1 MHVVDAPHQR
11 ILRLLRD
18 EGPVS
23 RAELGDR
30 LELTR
35 PRLLAEVERLVSG
48 GLIAEAGMAASR
60 GGRRSTLVELHPRLR
75 FAAVDLGASSI
86 DIEVTNGRL
95 EPVAAYQEPA
105 DIRTGPRAI
114 LHRVN
119 ELLAKA
125 RTDGAYER
133 LDAIG
138 IGVPGPVSFRDGVPV
153 SPPIMPGWDR
163 YPVRELLAREHSCP
177 AVVDNDVNIMAIG
190 ERHGGV
196 AHSVDDFLFVKIGTG
211 IGCGIHLAGGVYRGV
226 DGCAGDIGHIQ
237 VDSHGPVCSCGNA
250 GCLEA
255 LFSGAALARD
265 ALAAARSGES
275 PALAER
281 LAANDAAR
289 AAAAIASAASASA
302 SAASSSASAASTGAS
317 AASASTATPV
327 AGTRPGDP
335 TSEAG
340 RSDESPAGGP
350 REGSDNL
357 SRGIPAAGYPVGSGY
372 GGSSSGY
379 GGSGYGGSG
388 YGTGFGYGSGAGS
401 GSAGPWLI
409 TARDVAEGAAEGDV
423 VCIRLIRDGGRRV
436 GGVLATLVSF
446 ANPSMIVIGGGLAQL
461 GHVLLAE
468 IRSVV
473 YRRSLPLA
481 TGNLPVV
488 LSELG
493 PRAGVTGAAVLAS
506 EVAFEQAS

>member
-1 MHVVDAPHQR
+1 MHVVDAPHHR

-35 PRLLAEVERLVSG
+35 PRLLAEVERLVAA

-95 EPVAAYQEPA
+95 EPVAAYRESA
-105 DIRTGPRAI
+105 DIRSGPKAI
-114 LHRVN
+114 LHRVG

-125 RTDGAYER
+125 KTDGAYDR
-133 LDAIG
+133 LDAVG

-163 YPVRELLAREHSCP
+163 YPVRELLAREHGCP

-196 AHSVDDFLFVKIGTG
+196 AHSVDDFLYIKIGTG
-211 IGCGIHLAGGVYRGV
+211 IGCGIHLAGDVYRGV

-237 VDSHGPVCSCGNA
+237 VDAHGPVCSCGNA

-265 ALAAARSGES
+265 ALAAARSGDS

-281 LAANDAAR
+281 LANNGE
-289 AAAAIASAASASA
+289 IA
-302 SAASSSASAASTGAS
+302 
-317 AASASTATPV
+317 
-327 AGTRPGDP
+327 
-335 TSEAG
+335 
-340 RSDESPAGGP
+340 
-350 REGSDNL
+350 
-357 SRGIPAAGYPVGSGY
+357 
-372 GGSSSGY
+372 
-379 GGSGYGGSG
+379 
-388 YGTGFGYGSGAGS
+388 
-401 GSAGPWLI
+401 
-409 TARDVAEGAAEGDV
+409 ARDVADGAAEGDV
-423 VCIRLIRDGGRRV
+423 ACIKLIRDGGRRV

-446 ANPSMIVIGGGLAQL
+446 SNPSMIVIGGGLAQL
-461 GHVLLAE
+461 GHILLAE

-493 PRAGVTGAAVLAS
+493 GRAGVTGAAVLAS
-506 EVAFEQAS
+506 DTAFEQAS

>member
-1 MHVVDAPHQR
+1 MHVADAPHHR
-11 ILRLLRD
+11 VLRLLRD

-35 PRLLAEVERLVSG
+35 PRLLAEVERLVAA

-95 EPVAAYQEPA
+95 ETVAAYRETA
-105 DIRTGPRAI
+105 DIRSGPKAI
-114 LHRVN
+114 LQRVS

-125 RTDGAYER
+125 RTDGAFEK
-133 LDAIG
+133 LDAVG

-163 YPVRELLAREHSCP
+163 YPVREILAREHGCP

-211 IGCGIHLAGGVYRGV
+211 IGCGIHLAGDVYRGV

-237 VDSHGPVCSCGNA
+237 VDSHGPVCSCGNT

-255 LFSGAALARD
+255 LFSGAALSRD
-265 ALAAARSGES
+265 AQAAARSGES

-281 LAANDAAR
+281 LAAN
-289 AAAAIASAASASA
+289 
-302 SAASSSASAASTGAS
+302 GEL
-317 AASASTATPV
+317 
-327 AGTRPGDP
+327 G
-335 TSEAG
+335 
-340 RSDESPAGGP
+340 
-350 REGSDNL
+350 
-357 SRGIPAAGYPVGSGY
+357 
-372 GGSSSGY
+372 
-379 GGSGYGGSG
+379 
-388 YGTGFGYGSGAGS
+388 
-401 GSAGPWLI
+401 
-409 TARDVAEGAAEGDV
+409 ARDVAEGAAEGDV
-423 VCIRLIRDGGRRV
+423 TCIRLIRDGGRRV
-436 GGVLATLVSF
+436 GSVLATLVSF
-446 ANPSMIVIGGGLAQL
+446 ANPSMIVIGGGLALL
-461 GHVLLAE
+461 GHILLAE

-493 PRAGVTGAAVLAS
+493 SRAGVTGAAVLAS
-506 EVAFEQAS
+506 DTCFEQAS

>member
-1 MHVVDAPHQR
+1 VHVIDAPHLR
-11 ILRLLRD
+11 LLRLLRD
-18 EGPVS
+18 EGPIS

-30 LELTR
+30 LDLTR
-35 PRLLAEVERLVSG
+35 PRLLAEVERLVAAG
-48 GLIAEAGMAASR
+48 YIAEAGMAASR
-60 GGRRSTLVELHPRLR
+60 GGRRSTLVELQPRLR

-95 EPVAAYQEPA
+95 EPVAAYQEGA
-105 DIRTGPRAI
+105 DIRSGPKAI

-125 RTDGAYER
+125 RTDGAYDR
-133 LDAIG
+133 LDAVG

-163 YPVRELLAREHSCP
+163 YPVRELLAREHGCP

-211 IGCGIHLAGGVYRGV
+211 IGCGIHLGGGVYRGV

-237 VDSHGPVCSCGNA
+237 VDAHGPMCSCGNA

-265 ALAAARSGES
+265 AGAAARSGDS

-281 LAANDAAR
+281 LAANGE
-289 AAAAIASAASASA
+289 I
-302 SAASSSASAASTGAS
+302 G
-317 AASASTATPV
+317 
-327 AGTRPGDP
+327 
-335 TSEAG
+335 
-340 RSDESPAGGP
+340 
-350 REGSDNL
+350 
-357 SRGIPAAGYPVGSGY
+357 
-372 GGSSSGY
+372 
-379 GGSGYGGSG
+379 
-388 YGTGFGYGSGAGS
+388 
-401 GSAGPWLI
+401 
-409 TARDVAEGAAEGDV
+409 ARDVADGAAEGDV

-436 GGVLATLVSF
+436 GATLATLVSF

-461 GHVLLAE
+461 GHILLAE

-493 PRAGVTGAAVLAS
+493 ARAGVSGAAVLAS
-506 EVAFEQAS
+506 DTAFEQAS

>member
-1 MHVVDAPHQR
+1 MRTVEPLHLR
-11 ILRLLRD
+11 LLRLLRD
-18 EGPVS
+18 EGAVS

-30 LELTR
+30 LQMPR
-35 PRLLAEVERLVSG
+35 PRLLAELERLV
-48 GLIAEAGMAASR
+48 GLGHVAEAGLAASR
-60 GGRRSTLVELHPRLR
+60 GGRRSTLVELNPELR

-86 DIEVTNGRL
+86 DVEVVDGRL
-95 EPVAAYQEPA
+95 EPVTAYTESA
-105 DIRTGPRAI
+105 DIRNGPKVT
-114 LHRVN
+114 LQRVN
-119 ELLAKA
+119 ELLHKA
-125 RTDGAYER
+125 RADGAYER
-133 LDAIG
+133 LHAVG

-163 YPVRELLAREHSCP
+163 FPVRELLTREHGCP

-211 IGCGIHLAGGVYRGV
+211 IGCGIYLSGEVYRGT

-237 VDSHGPVCSCGNA
+237 LDSHGPTCSCGNV

-265 ALAAARSGES
+265 ANAAARNGSS

-281 LAANDAAR
+281 L
-289 AAAAIASAASASA
+289 
-302 SAASSSASAASTGAS
+302 STRGAV
-317 AASASTATPV
+317 TA
-327 AGTRPGDP
+327 
-335 TSEAG
+335 
-340 RSDESPAGGP
+340 
-350 REGSDNL
+350 L
-357 SRGIPAAGYPVGSGY
+357 
-372 GGSSSGY
+372 
-379 GGSGYGGSG
+379 
-388 YGTGFGYGSGAGS
+388 
-401 GSAGPWLI
+401 
-409 TARDVAEGAAEGDV
+409 DVAECAVEGDV
-423 VCIRLIRDGGRRV
+423 ACIQLIRDGGRRV
-436 GGVLATLVSF
+436 GSVLAGLVSF

-461 GHVLLAE
+461 GHILLAE

-493 PRAGVTGAAVLAS
+493 ARAGVAGAAVLAS
-506 EVAFEQAS
+506 DVAFGEAS

>member
-1 MHVVDAPHQR
+1 VHVADAPHLR

-35 PRLLAEVERLVSG
+35 PRLLAEVERLVG
-48 GLIAEAGMAASR
+48 AGLIAEAGMAASR

-95 EPVAAYQEPA
+95 EPVAAYREAA
-105 DIRTGPRAI
+105 DIRSGPKAI
-114 LHRVN
+114 LQRVN

-133 LDAIG
+133 LDAVG

-163 YPVRELLAREHSCP
+163 YPVRELLAREHGCP

-211 IGCGIHLAGGVYRGV
+211 IGCGIHLAGTVYRGV

-237 VDSHGPVCSCGNA
+237 VDANGPVCSCGNT

-265 ALAAARSGES
+265 ALAAARTGES

-281 LAANDAAR
+281 LAAHQAAL
-289 AAAAIASAASASA
+289 AAAED
-302 SAASSSASAASTGAS
+302 
-317 AASASTATPV
+317 ATW
-327 AGTRPGDP
+327 
-335 TSEAG
+335 
-340 RSDESPAGGP
+340 
-350 REGSDNL
+350 EGSEE
-357 SRGIPAAGYPVGSGY
+357 RPVGIS
-372 GGSSSGY
+372 
-379 GGSGYGGSG
+379 
-388 YGTGFGYGSGAGS
+388 
-401 GSAGPWLI
+401 
-409 TARDVAEGAAEGDV
+409 ARDVAEGAAEGDIT
-423 VCIRLIRDGGRRV
+423 CIRLIREGGRKV

-493 PRAGVTGAAVLAS
+493 GRAGVTGAAVLAS
-506 EVAFEQAS
+506 DTVFEQAS

>member
-1 MHVVDAPHQR
+1 MHADAPHHR
-11 ILRLLRD
+11 VLRLLRD

-35 PRLLAEVERLVSG
+35 PRLLAEVERLVAA

-60 GGRRSTLVELHPRLR
+60 GGRRSTLVELHSRLR

-95 EPVAAYQEPA
+95 EPVAAYRESA
-105 DIRTGPRAI
+105 DIRSGPKAI
-114 LHRVN
+114 LNRVN

-125 RTDGAYER
+125 HTDGAYER
-133 LDAIG
+133 LDAVG

-163 YPVRELLAREHSCP
+163 YPVRELLTREHNCP
-177 AVVDNDVNIMAIG
+177 VVVDNDVNIMAIG

-211 IGCGIHLAGGVYRGV
+211 IGCGIHLAGDVYRGV

-265 ALAAARSGES
+265 ALAAARNGDS

-281 LAANDAAR
+281 LETNGE
-289 AAAAIASAASASA
+289 IA
-302 SAASSSASAASTGAS
+302 
-317 AASASTATPV
+317 
-327 AGTRPGDP
+327 
-335 TSEAG
+335 
-340 RSDESPAGGP
+340 
-350 REGSDNL
+350 
-357 SRGIPAAGYPVGSGY
+357 
-372 GGSSSGY
+372 
-379 GGSGYGGSG
+379 
-388 YGTGFGYGSGAGS
+388 
-401 GSAGPWLI
+401 
-409 TARDVAEGAAEGDV
+409 ARDVADGAAEGDV
-423 VCIRLIRDGGRRV
+423 TCIRLIRDGGRRV

-461 GHVLLAE
+461 GHILLAE

-493 PRAGVTGAAVLAS
+493 SRAGVTGAAVLAS
-506 EVAFEQAS
+506 DTAFEQAS

>member
-1 MHVVDAPHQR
+1 MHVVDAPHHR
-11 ILRLLRD
+11 VLRLLRD
-18 EGPVS
+18 EGAVS

-35 PRLLAEVERLVSG
+35 PRLLAEVERLVAA

-86 DIEVTNGRL
+86 DVEVTNGRL
-95 EPVAAYQEPA
+95 EPVATYRETA
-105 DIRTGPRAI
+105 DIRSGPKAI
-114 LHRVN
+114 LQRVN

-125 RTDGAYER
+125 KTDGVYEK
-133 LDAIG
+133 LDAVG

-163 YPVRELLAREHSCP
+163 YPVRELLAREHGCP

-196 AHSVDDFLFVKIGTG
+196 AHSVDDFLFIKIGTG
-211 IGCGIHLAGGVYRGV
+211 IGCGIHLAGDVYRGV

-237 VDSHGPVCSCGNA
+237 VDANGPVCSCGNA

-281 LAANDAAR
+281 LANNGE
-289 AAAAIASAASASA
+289 I
-302 SAASSSASAASTGAS
+302 
-317 AASASTATPV
+317 V
-327 AGTRPGDP
+327 
-335 TSEAG
+335 
-340 RSDESPAGGP
+340 
-350 REGSDNL
+350 
-357 SRGIPAAGYPVGSGY
+357 
-372 GGSSSGY
+372 
-379 GGSGYGGSG
+379 
-388 YGTGFGYGSGAGS
+388 
-401 GSAGPWLI
+401 
-409 TARDVAEGAAEGDV
+409 ARDVADGAAEGDV
-423 VCIRLIRDGGRRV
+423 MCIKLIRDGGRRV

-446 ANPSMIVIGGGLAQL
+446 ANPSMIVIGGGLALL

-493 PRAGVTGAAVLAS
+493 SRAGVTGAAVLAS
-506 EVAFEQAS
+506 DTCFEQAS

>member
-1 MHVVDAPHQR
+1 MHVADAPHLR
-11 ILRLLRD
+11 VLRLLRD

-35 PRLLAEVERLVSG
+35 PRLLAEVERLVG
-48 GLIAEAGMAASR
+48 AGLIAEAGMAASR
-60 GGRRSTLVELHPRLR
+60 GGRRSTLVELQPRLR

-95 EPVAAYQEPA
+95 EPVAAYREPA
-105 DIRTGPRAI
+105 DIRSGPKAI
-114 LHRVN
+114 IQRIN

-125 RTDGAYER
+125 RTDGAFER

-163 YPVRELLAREHSCP
+163 YPVREVLAREHGCP

-211 IGCGIHLAGGVYRGV
+211 IGCGIHLAGSVYRGV

-237 VDSHGPVCSCGNA
+237 VDANGPVCSCGNT

-281 LAANDAAR
+281 LAAQQ
-289 AAAAIASAASASA
+289 SAAE
-302 SAASSSASAASTGAS
+302 
-317 AASASTATPV
+317 
-327 AGTRPGDP
+327 GDD
-335 TSEAG
+335 EA
-340 RSDESPAGGP
+340 RIS
-350 REGSDNL
+350 
-357 SRGIPAAGYPVGSGY
+357 
-372 GGSSSGY
+372 
-379 GGSGYGGSG
+379 
-388 YGTGFGYGSGAGS
+388 
-401 GSAGPWLI
+401 
-409 TARDVAEGAAEGDV
+409 ARDVAEGAAEGDV
-423 VCIRLIRDGGRRV
+423 TCIRLIREGGRRV

-493 PRAGVTGAAVLAS
+493 GRAGVTGAAVLAS
-506 EVAFEQAS
+506 DTVFEQAS

>member
-1 MHVVDAPHQR
+1 MYVYQPAAPHLR
-11 ILRLLRD
+11 LLRLLRD
-18 EGPVS
+18 QGPVS

-30 LELTR
+30 LELSR
-35 PRLLAEVERLVSG
+35 PRLLAEVERLVAAEM
-48 GLIAEAGMAASR
+48 IVEAGMAASR

-75 FAAVDLGASSI
+75 FAAVDLGATSI
-86 DIEVTNGRL
+86 NVEVTNGRL
-95 EPVAAYQEPA
+95 EPLAAYQEAA
-105 DIRTGPRAI
+105 DIRSGPRAI
-114 LHRVN
+114 LLRVN

-125 RTDGAYER
+125 RTDGVYDR
-133 LDAIG
+133 LDAVG

-163 YPVRELLAREHSCP
+163 YPVRELLTQEYGCP

-211 IGCGIHLAGGVYRGV
+211 VGCGIHLNGGVFRGV

-237 VDSHGPVCSCGNA
+237 VEQNGPACSCGNT

-255 LFSGAALARD
+255 LFGGAALARD

-275 PALAER
+275 PALAAR
-281 LAANDAAR
+281 LEALGGG
-289 AAAAIASAASASA
+289 
-302 SAASSSASAASTGAS
+302 TPGGGA
-317 AASASTATPV
+317 T
-327 AGTRPGDP
+327 
-335 TSEAG
+335 
-340 RSDESPAGGP
+340 AGGAT
-350 REGSDNL
+350 L
-357 SRGIPAAGYPVGSGY
+357 
-372 GGSSSGY
+372 
-379 GGSGYGGSG
+379 
-388 YGTGFGYGSGAGS
+388 
-401 GSAGPWLI
+401 
-409 TARDVAEGAAEGDV
+409 TARDVAIGAAEGDIT
-423 VCIRLIRDGGRRV
+423 CIRLIRDGGRRV
-436 GGVLATLVSF
+436 GSVLATLVSF

-493 PRAGVTGAAVLAS
+493 SRAGVTGATVLAS
-506 EVAFEQAS
+506 DALFEQAS